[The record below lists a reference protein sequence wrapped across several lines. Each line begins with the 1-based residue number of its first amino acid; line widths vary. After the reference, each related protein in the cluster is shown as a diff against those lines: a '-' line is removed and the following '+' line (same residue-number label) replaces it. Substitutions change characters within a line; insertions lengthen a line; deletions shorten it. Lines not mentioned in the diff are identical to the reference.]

1 MKMKMKT
8 IQTFNIPIVIT
19 EGERKPKNF
28 FLNLN
33 NYNKWYFQDKN
44 KLKKKFKIQII
55 ETVRQLKKVDKCYI
69 SYEIFYPT
77 KREFDLDNVG
87 SILSKFTHDVL
98 TEVGVI
104 KDDNYNIV
112 ECLTFKFGGVDKENP
127 RAIVTIEGY
136 KDKKGSKNGNTQGS
150 CN

>member
-1 MKMKMKT
+1 ML
-8 IQTFNIPIVIT
+8 QTFNIPIFIS

-55 ETVRQLKKVDKCYI
+55 ETVRQLKKVDKCHI

-98 TEVGVI
+98 TEVGI
-104 KDDNYNIV
+104 IEDDNYKIV
-112 ECLTFKFGGVDKENP
+112 EQLSFKFGGIDKDNP

-136 KDKKGSKNGNTQGS
+136 NNNKKESNG
-150 CN
+150 